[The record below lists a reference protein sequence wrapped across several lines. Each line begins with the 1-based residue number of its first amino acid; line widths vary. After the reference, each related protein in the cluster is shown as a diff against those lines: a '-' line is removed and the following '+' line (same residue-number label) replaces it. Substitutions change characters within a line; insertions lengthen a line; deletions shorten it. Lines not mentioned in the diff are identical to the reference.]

1 MQGEARWRKQTG
13 PLKAPSGSMELP
25 ELVSSMSFL
34 STPSQLDPEAAFSLP
49 SWPSSIL
56 CKQQLSPETNITQG
70 HTFAAAST
78 ASPASMMSDQ
88 ATENF
93 YSPCN
98 LTTTNTLDIDTPPRL
113 RPLDKTIPADEFGRI
128 VQNTLACSLIEPK
141 CLPIS
146 TSARTPSTT
155 ISRDT
160 FGNRIEVEDKGLVES
175 DSLDVSSDDDFH
187 IHFHIQPGTPLL
199 LEAPGYSSLQSRRRD
214 CVRVLPQVNG
224 SPDFRF
230 PALCAAATAQR
241 HQDSSGWGSSRGS
254 QELLLSPIELNCER
268 IDGSAPAAASQAYR
282 QEMQPEPWK
291 NSHITRCASDKMLC
305 RANAKPL
312 TAARSWGQSNFDGMN
327 SKQELRPNPYFHVS
341 SLKRSSQE
349 ASPQMSSASVQTI
362 IDQQR
367 EVMEKLSRAGFW
379 QYSKHAES
387 IGKERERSCVL
398 PSLVQEDIVSNVS
411 VWAWLLSSEADRI
424 DEGDE
429 LQEALPSS
437 SPIEGQAS
445 VKEAETET
453 ETEASKSWEW
463 LTSDGCG
470 MHDSW
475 ESSEESQE
483 VTVHGHWGEEGCGA
497 EVMSF
502 STLPERCNTTGTPES
517 SVVGT
522 PDLGQRESRTTAAI
536 EALLTLIQHPQEP
549 EVSGRLARNVGTSYL
564 YHRILQNIAE
574 EGQIIAGGN
583 EEEGAGVV
591 THRLPL

>member
-1 MQGEARWRKQTG
+1 MQGEACWRKKIA
-13 PLKAPSGSMELP
+13 PLQVPSSSIELP
-25 ELVSSMSFL
+25 ELVSSLSFL
-34 STPSQLDPEAAFSLP
+34 STPSHLDPQVAFSLP

-56 CKQQLSPETNITQG
+56 CKQLPSPETSMIQD
-70 HTFAAAST
+70 HTPAAASN
-78 ASPASMMSDQ
+78 ASPASIVSDQ

-93 YSPCN
+93 YLPCSF
-98 LTTTNTLDIDTPPRL
+98 TTTSTFDVDTPRRL
-113 RPLDKTIPADEFGRI
+113 RPLDKTITADEFGRI
-128 VQNTLACSLIEPK
+128 VQNSAACFPTEST

-146 TSARTPSTT
+146 TSTRTPSTT

-175 DSLDVSSDDDFH
+175 DLLDDSSDDDFR
-187 IHFHIQPGTPLL
+187 IQPGTPLL
-199 LEAPGYSSLQSRRRD
+199 LEASGYSSLQSRRRD
-214 CVRVLPQVNG
+214 CVLVLPQVNG

-241 HQDSSGWGSSRGS
+241 PPILSGWGSSRGS
-254 QELLLSPIELNCER
+254 QKMLLSPIELNCER
-268 IDGSAPAAASQAYR
+268 MDGLAPVASSQAYR
-282 QEMQPEPWK
+282 QDTQPEPWK
-291 NSHITRCASDKMLC
+291 NSHIPRCASDGILC
-305 RANAKPL
+305 KTAAKPL
-312 TAARSWGQSNFDGMN
+312 TAARSWGQSNFNEMN
-327 SKQELRPNPYFHVS
+327 SEQELRPNPHLQVS
-341 SLKRSSQE
+341 PMQSSSQE
-349 ASPQMSSASVQTI
+349 ASLQMSSASVQTI

-367 EVMEKLSRAGFW
+367 EVMEKLSLAGFW
-379 QYSKHAES
+379 QYSKHAENMD
-387 IGKERERSCVL
+387 KERERSCVL

-424 DEGDE
+424 EEGNE
-429 LQEALPSS
+429 LQEVLRSS
-437 SPIEGQAS
+437 SPSEGQAML
-445 VKEAETET
+445 KEAETET

-483 VTVHGHWGEEGCGA
+483 VTVHDHRGEEGCEA
-497 EVMSF
+497 EVMSL
-502 STLPERCNTTGTPES
+502 STLPERCNTTGTPDS

-574 EGQIIAGGN
+574 EGHLIEVGN
-583 EEEGAGVV
+583 EEEETGGM